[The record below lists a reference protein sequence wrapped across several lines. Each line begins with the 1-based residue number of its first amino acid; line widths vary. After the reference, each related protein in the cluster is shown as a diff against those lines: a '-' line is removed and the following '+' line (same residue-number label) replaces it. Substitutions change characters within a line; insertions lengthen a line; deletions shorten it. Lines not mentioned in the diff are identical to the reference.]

1 MFIEE
6 VVKIDN
12 MVFKPQTE
20 LKKPKYDKIKIWED
34 GWERIQ
40 VAPPPANNSTQTLDD
55 IKKIQMELKRATETV
70 KQQYLNC
77 DEDSSYYIKKYM
89 EDNDLEYDNDNIEFM
104 EKQCSPVIRHFKN
117 FFNRPRPYQI
127 ADKLGMKFD
136 PYVTPTAQTPS
147 YPSGH
152 AVQPRV
158 VAHYYAEKYP
168 EHSEGLYRGAHI
180 CGWGR
185 VQAGLHYPSDYTAG
199 IQIADDLMG
208 FLKDEELSEDA
219 PVNATGSG
227 IAMPPTM
234 RKKRKQDKRFFELWT
249 RKSK

>member
-1 MFIEE
+1 
-6 VVKIDN
+6 

-234 RKKRKQDKRFFELWT
+234 RKKRKQDKRFLNFGLESQNKL
-249 RKSK
+249 

>member
-1 MFIEE
+1 
-6 VVKIDN
+6 

-158 VAHYYAEKYP
+158 VAHYYVKNI
-168 EHSEGLYRGAHI
+168 LNI
-180 CGWGR
+180 
-185 VQAGLHYPSDYTAG
+185 V
-199 IQIADDLMG
+199 
-208 FLKDEELSEDA
+208 KDCIEVHTYVVGVEY
-219 PVNATGSG
+219 
-227 IAMPPTM
+227 
-234 RKKRKQDKRFFELWT
+234 KQVYIILLITLQEY
-249 RKSK
+249 KSQTI

>member
-1 MFIEE
+1 MMFIEE

-55 IKKIQMELKRATETV
+55 IKKIQMELERATETV

-127 ADKLGMKFD
+127 ADRLGMKFD

-208 FLKDEELSEDA
+208 YLIEGELKEDA
-219 PVNATGSG
+219 PVNSTGSG

-234 RKKRKQDKRFFELWT
+234 RKKRKQDKRKT
-249 RKSK
+249 

>member
-89 EDNDLEYDNDNIEFM
+89 EDNDLEYDDDNIEFM
-104 EKQCSPVIRHFKN
+104 EKQ
-117 FFNRPRPYQI
+117 
-127 ADKLGMKFD
+127 
-136 PYVTPTAQTPS
+136 TA
-147 YPSGH
+147 
-152 AVQPRV
+152 
-158 VAHYYAEKYP
+158 
-168 EHSEGLYRGAHI
+168 I
-180 CGWGR
+180 
-185 VQAGLHYPSDYTAG
+185 
-199 IQIADDLMG
+199 
-208 FLKDEELSEDA
+208 
-219 PVNATGSG
+219 
-227 IAMPPTM
+227 
-234 RKKRKQDKRFFELWT
+234 
-249 RKSK
+249 

>member
-1 MFIEE
+1 M
-6 VVKIDN
+6 
-12 MVFKPQTE
+12 
-20 LKKPKYDKIKIWED
+20 
-34 GWERIQ
+34 
-40 VAPPPANNSTQTLDD
+40 
-55 IKKIQMELKRATETV
+55 
-70 KQQYLNC
+70 C
-77 DEDSSYYIKKYM
+77 
-89 EDNDLEYDNDNIEFM
+89 
-104 EKQCSPVIRHFKN
+104 IRD
-117 FFNRPRPYQI
+117 R
-127 ADKLGMKFD
+127 
-136 PYVTPTAQTPS
+136 
-147 YPSGH
+147 
-152 AVQPRV
+152 
-158 VAHYYAEKYP
+158 
-168 EHSEGLYRGAHI
+168 YRGAHI